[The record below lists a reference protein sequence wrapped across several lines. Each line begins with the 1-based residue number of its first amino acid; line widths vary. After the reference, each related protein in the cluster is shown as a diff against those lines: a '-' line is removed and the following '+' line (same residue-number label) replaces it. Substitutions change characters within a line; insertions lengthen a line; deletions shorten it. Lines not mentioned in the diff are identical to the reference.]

1 MKFTDPDY
9 KNWIF
14 ELKQKIQQSQIK
26 AAIKVNSAL
35 LELYWE
41 MGKEIAERNIENT
54 YGSGFFKQLSKDLMI
69 EFPNMKGFSESNLKF
84 IKRFYLFYNQELT
97 IRQQLANEFK
107 KIQDHSNFHQVG
119 GELKIDENSTFQQVA
134 GKFRNNE
141 SQNNKQ
147 VAGEFRNN
155 ENSIRH
161 QAVADFPQKLFLIPW
176 FHHVE
181 IFTKCKNIEEAFF
194 YVNKTIEN
202 GWSRSVLL
210 NMISGNLYQSQG
222 KAITNF
228 SKTLPDYQSDLIKET
243 LKDPYNFDFLQ
254 ITANFKEKE
263 LENALIDNI
272 QNFLIEL
279 GSGFAF
285 VGKQVELKVG
295 SQSFFIDLLFYH
307 IKLKRYVV
315 IELKSG
321 NFEPE
326 HAGKLNFYVTAVDK
340 QFRDEN
346 DNATV
351 GLIICKTKDDIIAE
365 YSLTDL
371 HKPLGISS
379 YELRKILP
387 ENFKS
392 SLPSIEEIEN
402 ELKNKN

>member
-119 GELKIDENSTFQQVA
+119 GELKIAENSTFQQVA
-134 GKFRNNE
+134 GK
-141 SQNNKQ
+141 
-147 VAGEFRNN
+147 FRNN

>member
-54 YGSGFFKQLSKDLMI
+54 YGSGFFKQLSKDFMI

-134 GKFRNNE
+134 GK
-141 SQNNKQ
+141 
-147 VAGEFRNN
+147 FRNN

>member
-134 GKFRNNE
+134 GK
-141 SQNNKQ
+141 
-147 VAGEFRNN
+147 FRNN

-326 HAGKLNFYVTAVDK
+326 HAGKLNFYVTALDK

-371 HKPLGISS
+371 HKPPGISS

>member
-134 GKFRNNE
+134 GK
-141 SQNNKQ
+141 
-147 VAGEFRNN
+147 FRNN

-315 IELKSG
+315 IELKSW

>member
-107 KIQDHSNFHQVG
+107 KIQDHSYFHQVG

-147 VAGEFRNN
+147 VAGEFKIN

>member
-119 GELKIDENSTFQQVA
+119 GELKID
-134 GKFRNNE
+134 
-141 SQNNKQ
+141 
-147 VAGEFRNN
+147 

>member
-1 MKFTDPDY
+1 MLEQNQY
-9 KNWIF
+9 KNWIVD
-14 ELKQKIQQSQIK
+14 LKSKIQQSQIK

-41 MGKEIAERNIENT
+41 MGKEISERNFENIF
-54 YGSGFFKQLSKDLMI
+54 GSGFFKQLSKDLMV
-69 EFPNMKGFSESNLKF
+69 EFPTLKGLSESNLKYL
-84 IKRFYLFYNQELT
+84 KRFYLFYNQDIT
-97 IRQQLANEFK
+97 NRQQVV
-107 KIQDHSNFHQVG
+107 D
-119 GELKIDENSTFQQVA
+119 
-134 GKFRNNE
+134 
-141 SQNNKQ
+141 
-147 VAGEFRNN
+147 
-155 ENSIRH
+155 
-161 QAVADFPQKLFLIPW
+161 DFPQKLFLIPW
-176 FHHVE
+176 GHHIQ
-181 IFTKCKNIEEAFF
+181 IFTKSKNVTEAYF
-194 YVNKTIEN
+194 YINKTIEN

-228 SKTLPDYQSDLIKET
+228 AKTLPDYHSELIQQT
-243 LKDPYNFDFLQ
+243 LKDPYNFDF
-254 ITANFKEKE
+254 ISISENFKEKE

-272 QNFLIEL
+272 QQFLIEL

-285 VGKQVELKVG
+285 VGKQKEIMVG
-295 SQSFFIDLLFYH
+295 NKSYYIDLLFYH

-321 NFEPE
+321 EFEPE
-326 HAGKLNFYVTAVDK
+326 HAGKLNFYVTTVDK
-340 QFRDEN
+340 QLRDEN

-402 ELKNKN
+402 ELKNKNR

>member
-107 KIQDHSNFHQVG
+107 KIEDHSNFHQVG

-134 GKFRNNE
+134 GK
-141 SQNNKQ
+141 
-147 VAGEFRNN
+147 FRNN

-181 IFTKCKNIEEAFF
+181 IFTKCKNVEEAFF

>member
-119 GELKIDENSTFQQVA
+119 EELKIDENSTFQQVA
-134 GKFRNNE
+134 GK
-141 SQNNKQ
+141 
-147 VAGEFRNN
+147 FRNN

-285 VGKQVELKVG
+285 VGKHVELKVG